1 MTQIRNAICDLLDV
15 RNKLSK
21 KILKQ
26 PKDNDGSF
34 FTIDDCLENAIHIL
48 EELEKKEET
57 VTDYKTWSIRKLKS
71 FLKEIEHGGQGTQD
85 LILKDQIIQLIE
97 SKRKNDERGK

>member
-1 MTQIRNAICDLLDV
+1 MTEIRNAICDLLDV

-34 FTIDDCLENAIHIL
+34 FTIEDCLENAIHIL
-48 EELEKKEET
+48 EELEKKEE
-57 VTDYKTWSIRKLKS
+57 
-71 FLKEIEHGGQGTQD
+71 
-85 LILKDQIIQLIE
+85 
-97 SKRKNDERGK
+97 NNERGK

>member
-34 FTIDDCLENAIHIL
+34 FTIDDCLENA
-48 EELEKKEET
+48 LEKKE
-57 VTDYKTWSIRKLKS
+57 VS
-71 FLKEIEHGGQGTQD
+71 
-85 LILKDQIIQLIE
+85 
-97 SKRKNDERGK
+97 DERGK